1 MPAGRLVPKDKMPL
15 QKTILSLFCGCGG
28 LDLGFENA
36 GYKTGLAYDR
46 RPDAVSSWN
55 RNRSTKVAREFDVQ
69 KLSLE
74 RLDEHYGSE
83 FKPVGVIGGPPCQG
97 FSLANR
103 NGSEHDPRN
112 RLVKDFFAIA
122 LELDER
128 SPLDFI
134 VMENVP
140 SIEGSRG
147 GGILAEISEKLRDR
161 GFAVRQRVL
170 DAANFGVAQ
179 HRRRLFL
186 FAVKKQ
192 AGLEPD
198 WQSPIESE
206 GIRTVRDEIGSL
218 PAPLFFHRGNSAGPK
233 PWHENHWCM
242 TPKSTKFFDGTLHE
256 GYTDRRSFKTLW
268 WDKPSY
274 TVSYGNREVHVHP
287 SATRRLSVYEGMLL
301 QGFPHEFVLNGTMSS
316 QITQVSEAVPPP
328 LAFAVA
334 DSLRRTLEL
343 PYSAAA

>member
-1 MPAGRLVPKDKMPL
+1 MSPKN
-15 QKTILSLFCGCGG
+15 TILSLFCGCGG

-55 RNRSTKVAREFDVQ
+55 RNRSTKVARQFDVQ

-83 FKPVGVIGGPPCQG
+83 FRPVGVIGGPPCQG
-97 FSLANR
+97 FSRANR
-103 NGSEHDPRN
+103 KGSEHDPRN
-112 RLVKDFFAIA
+112 RLVKDFFSLA

-134 VMENVP
+134 LMENVP
-140 SIEGSRG
+140 SIEGTRG
-147 GGILAEISEKLRDR
+147 GGILAEISKKLDDR
-161 GFAVRQRVL
+161 GFAVRQIVL
-170 DAANFGVAQ
+170 DAVNFGVAQ

-192 AGLEPD
+192 AGLEPN
-198 WQSPIESE
+198 WQSPIERE
-206 GIRTVRDEIGSL
+206 GVRTVRDEIGSL
-218 PAPLFFHRGNSAGPK
+218 PTPLFFHRGGSNGAK

-242 TPKSTKFFDGTLHE
+242 TPKSIKFFDGTLHE
-256 GYTDRRSFKTLW
+256 GDTERRSFKPLW
-268 WDKPSY
+268 RDKPSY
-274 TVSYGNREVHVHP
+274 TVSYGNREVHIHP
-287 SATRRLSVYEGMLL
+287 SAKRRLSVYEGMLL
-301 QGFPHEFVLNGTMSS
+301 QGFPHEFVLNGSMSS

-334 DSLRRTLEL
+334 KSIRQTLEM